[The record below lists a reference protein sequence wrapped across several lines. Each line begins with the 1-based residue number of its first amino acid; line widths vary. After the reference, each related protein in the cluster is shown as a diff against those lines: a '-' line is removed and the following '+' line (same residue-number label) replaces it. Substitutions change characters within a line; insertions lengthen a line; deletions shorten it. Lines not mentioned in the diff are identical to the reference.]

1 MSTIYERSAFI
12 AADLEKVFAFC
23 NSWAGFRKLFP
34 YEVKWEN
41 GPEDWRIGD
50 QIAFR
55 FRYGGLWLPYAAQI
69 VALEPC
75 RFFVDEMVRGPYQF
89 FRHAHYFFAEADGTL
104 LIDRIEFR
112 TGFGR
117 LVDRSFGRW
126 MLNSTFKQ
134 RHARLKAA
142 LEPRQ
147 K

>member
-1 MSTIYERSAFI
+1 MSTIFERSAFV

-23 NSWAGFRKLFP
+23 NSSAGFRQLFP

-50 QIAFR
+50 RIAFR
-55 FRYGGLWLPYAAQI
+55 FRYSGLWLPYAAQI
-69 VALEPC
+69 VAWEPN
-75 RFFVDEMVRGPYQF
+75 RFFVDEMVRGPYRV
-89 FRHAHYFFAEADGTL
+89 FRHAHHFLATADGTR
-104 LIDRIEFR
+104 LIDRIEFC

-117 LVDRSFGRW
+117 LVDRTFGRW
-126 MLNSTFKQ
+126 MLKSTFKQ

-142 LEPRQ
+142 LEVQQ